1 MKKVARLLLALAAF
15 WLLSTGPALA
25 DDAAAPAADNTPV
38 HIVEGVDYK
47 LVTPPQPTE
56 VPDKIEVR
64 EIFWYGCP
72 HCFAFEPYL
81 NAWLKTKPADV
92 NFVRTPGIFRES
104 WVPHAK
110 AYYTAKALGVLDKF
124 HPAFFHAIHVE
135 HRRFLNE
142 DDYAAMFAEVG
153 VSKKDFENTFNSFTV
168 NNEVKEAI
176 KLDQAY
182 GIEGVPAMIVAG
194 KYQTSAGLAGS
205 FERMLKI
212 VDALVDKV
220 REESGKH

>member
-1 MKKVARLLLALAAF
+1 MKKVVSLLLSLAAF
-15 WLLSTGPALA
+15 CMLSIAPAYAA
-25 DDAAAPAADNTPV
+25 DDTAATDNAPIK
-38 HIVEGVDYK
+38 IVEGVDYK
-47 LVTPPQPTE
+47 LVTPPQPTASD
-56 VPDKIEVR
+56 DKIEVR

-72 HCFAFEPYL
+72 HCYAFEPYL
-81 NAWLKTKPADV
+81 NKWLKTKPADV
-92 NFVRTPGIFRES
+92 DFERTPGIFRQS
-104 WVPHAK
+104 WIPHAK

-124 HPAFFHAIHVE
+124 HPAFFDAIHKY

-142 DDYAAMFAEVG
+142 DAYAEMFSEVG
-153 VSKKDFENTFNSFTV
+153 VSKADFKKTWNSFTV
-168 NNEVKEAI
+168 ENEVKEAI
-176 KLDQAY
+176 KRDQAY

-220 REESGKH
+220 REESGKQ